1 MSHSHTTFANSYSDV
16 LDITAS
22 NCCIC
27 RRELTDASSVQ
38 NGIGPVCS
46 RKYYSD
52 AYVPTEVEMLRAK
65 GSLAISELPD
75 NVVDAVVAEIDKG
88 NARQACNVLIYFASA
103 VYDDREQVLRI
114 AAIVRDFG
122 YTLLA
127 DKLET
132 DRTKVTFQQTQNAE
146 GEDVIR
152 MEIAK
157 EPYNL
162 IRQLR
167 SLSAE
172 RKSKQGRRYVWEV
185 PFSSENVEMVEC
197 LAGMHFGNKLAIAQD
212 GFLGQTARKVVKVP
226 NKTWYDFRRLQ
237 QAARQAQTATN
248 SVNTAASG
256 STTYTFGNARIVD
269 NGGKNVEFYSPFNSN
284 WLSDMKAKV
293 SYRKRKWTGNYWT
306 FDRSLLETVKELA
319 DSHYGAAS

>member
-1 MSHSHTTFANSYSDV
+1 MSHTEFANSYSDV
-16 LDITAS
+16 IDITAS
-22 NCCIC
+22 NCCLC

-75 NVVDAVVAEIDKG
+75 NVVDAVIAEIDKG
-88 NARQACNVLIYFASA
+88 NARQACNILVYFASA
-103 VYDDREQVLRI
+103 VYDDREQVFRI

-132 DRTKVTFQQTQNAE
+132 DRTKVTLQKTQNDE

-157 EPYNL
+157 EPYTL
-162 IRQLR
+162 VRQLR
-167 SLSAE
+167 NLGAD
-172 RKSKQGRRYVWEV
+172 RKQKQGRRYTWEV
-185 PFSSENVEMVEC
+185 AFSSENVQKVEC
-197 LAGMHFGNKLAIAQD
+197 LMGMHFGDKLAIVQD
-212 GFLGQTARKVVKVP
+212 GFLGQTSRKVVKVP
-226 NKTWYDFRRLQ
+226 KKTRYDYRRLQ
-237 QAARQAQTATN
+237 QAVQQAPN
-248 SVNTAASG
+248 SVVTTRSSG
-256 STTYTFGNARIVD
+256 TTYTFGNARIVD
-269 NGGKNVEFYSPFNSN
+269 RGGKTVDFFSPFSSS
-284 WLSDMKAKV
+284 WLSDMKAQV
-293 SYRKRKWTGNYWT
+293 SYRKRRWNGSCWM
-306 FDRSLLETVKELA
+306 FDRSVLQTVKELA
-319 DSHYGAAS
+319 ETHYGVAG